1 MKKEF
6 KAQIKKVEGKNA
18 SYIEIPFDVEKIYN
32 KRRVKVKAKFDGVA
46 YRGSIVKMGMPC
58 FMIGITKEIR
68 EKLNKTFGDIINV
81 EIEEDLEERVI
92 EIPKEFE
99 DELDKNNKAKEFFY
113 SLSFSM
119 KKKYINLIT
128 SAKKEETKLKRIKD
142 SIEKLQN
149 RIKI

>member
-18 SYIEIPFDVEKIYN
+18 SYIEIPFDVEAVYK
-32 KRRVKVKAKFDGVA
+32 KRRVKVKAKFDGIE

-68 EKLNKTFGDIINV
+68 EKLNKTFGDTINV

-99 DELDKNNKAKEFFY
+99 EALNKNDKAKEFFN

-119 KKKYINLIT
+119 KKKYITSIN

-142 SIEKLQN
+142 YIEKLESG
-149 RIKI
+149 IKI